1 MSDTLLQTVDLVK
14 SFPVRSG
21 FFGQHHH
28 RLVAVDHV
36 NLTIRQ
42 GETLGL
48 VGESGCGKTTLGLSI
63 MKLYEPT
70 SGQIIF
76 EGVDITGAGQAQM
89 NKARRQMQ
97 MIFQDPLASLDP
109 RMVIEEIIREP
120 LDIHNEGTPA
130 ERNAAV
136 ARLLRVTGMPVD
148 AALRFPT
155 EFSGGQQQRIG
166 IARALA
172 LQPKLLVCDE
182 PVSSL
187 DVSVQAQILNLLRDL
202 QKQFNLTYLF
212 ISHNIAV
219 TAFMSQRIGVMYLG
233 RLVEIGPSREIVDT
247 PLHPYSMALINAVPD
262 AEPGHR
268 GRKRSLSGDVP
279 SPINRPPGCPF
290 HPRCPWVQDICKTDL
305 PPLREIVPGHFAAC
319 HFAEPGKTTVVFD
332 TSSPAKAGNIQTQA
346 QGS

>member
-1 MSDTLLQTVDLVK
+1 MADTLLQTVDLVK

-21 FFGQHHH
+21 FFGQHQH

-42 GETLGL
+42 GETVGL
-48 VGESGCGKTTLGLSI
+48 VGESGCGKTTLGLTI

-76 EGVDITGAGQAQM
+76 EGVDISDAGPAQM
-89 NKARRQMQ
+89 SKARRQMQ

-109 RMVIEEIIREP
+109 RMVVEEIIREP
-120 LDIHNEGTPA
+120 LDIHNEGTTA
-130 ERNAAV
+130 ERSAEV

-148 AALRFPT
+148 AALRFPA

-182 PVSSL
+182 PVSAL

-202 QKQFNLTYLF
+202 QKQFGLTYLF

-219 TAFMSQRIGVMYLG
+219 TAFMSERIGVMYLG
-233 RLVEIGPSREIVDT
+233 RLVEIGPSREIVNT

-262 AEPGHR
+262 AEPSQR

-279 SPINRPPGCPF
+279 SPINRPSGCPF
-290 HPRCPWVQDICKTDL
+290 HPRCPWMQDICKTDL
-305 PPLREIVPGHFAAC
+305 PPLREITPDHFAAC
-319 HFAEPGKTTVVFD
+319 HFAEPGKTTLLFEGGTRSD
-332 TSSPAKAGNIQTQA
+332 AGAFQPQA
-346 QGS
+346 